1 MTRLTGAVV
10 LVLIALVLVA
20 ASLYLILSSP
30 SEPVWMRV
38 VFYAVS
44 ALLMLIALLV
54 FLALVTCAA
63 YAALSEW
70 EKWRPKF

>member
-1 MTRLTGAVV
+1 MPRLTGAVV

-20 ASLYLILSSP
+20 ASLYLICSSP

-38 VFYAVS
+38 VLYAVS

-54 FLALVTCAA
+54 FLALVTYAA
-63 YAALSEW
+63 YAVLSEW
-70 EKWRPKF
+70 KKWRPKF